1 MTDLTIPNTIK
12 EQLGHKALY
21 MLGAKNLA
29 GAEDYLVF
37 KISNCPKISHIR
49 IKLNS
54 LDLYDIEFLKVRG
67 SSCSTVKTSPNTY
80 AEDMHQTIEQATGLY
95 LSL

>member
-1 MTDLTIPNTIK
+1 MSDLIVPNTIK

-29 GAEDYLVF
+29 GAENYLVF

-67 SSCSTVKTSPNTY
+67 NECSTVKTSSNIY
-80 AEDMHQTIEQATGLY
+80 ADDLHQTIEQATGLY